1 MIIFQLFFILNVG
14 LLIINCYLYFQNK
27 REFEIQYLVKLSLV
41 LLLLILILFV
51 FCLPFFIIINKKSLE
66 LIISKYINSI
76 ILFNL
81 SVFFLIISFSLFVS
95 IVYNSKNHNLELKAP
110 SKRKAKNGSIKIGK
124 IVKNGRIKYDFL
136 LSIKDFEKHMFICG
150 ATGTG
155 KSNFVQN
162 FLINF
167 SKKFD
172 IPFFLVEFKGEYR
185 FLQKKIKDLL
195 ILLPGENFSIN
206 IFDSRF
212 SNPEIHAER
221 IFDILK
227 SGQFLDENS
236 EYSPQMEKVLIE
248 ILINVCKDKNRQNWE
263 GFEYYCIDYLRK
275 NKNKIP
281 NLIQTIISIKNRIR
295 RFSSGPLSL
304 IFEKNNE
311 IDLNLF
317 FQKKVILDLSSIIRL
332 GGEKED
338 AFFFLNM
345 ILKYLWDQNLTKG
358 ASDYHGIHHIT
369 IIEDAQYFAPQ
380 DLNKKSK
387 LTTYLEDIALLQRGT
402 GECLITIAT
411 RPNISKEILANNG
424 IVISFKNHFEKEI
437 MCELLNLSEANK
449 NILSSL
455 EMGQCVIRVNS
466 ITEPFVL
473 WIPHLK
479 RSQPNIKEFHKHN
492 LEILNSLKKTKM
504 EKKQKQRKE
513 IENKSNKEIKNDVND
528 LYKNSILQK
537 NNEII
542 KEFESIINEILIK
555 EEKSK

>member
-1 MIIFQLFFILNVG
+1 M
-14 LLIINCYLYFQNK
+14 
-27 REFEIQYLVKLSLV
+27 
-41 LLLLILILFV
+41 
-51 FCLPFFIIINKKSLE
+51 
-66 LIISKYINSI
+66 
-76 ILFNL
+76 
-81 SVFFLIISFSLFVS
+81 
-95 IVYNSKNHNLELKAP
+95 
-110 SKRKAKNGSIKIGK
+110 
-124 IVKNGRIKYDFL
+124 
-136 LSIKDFEKHMFICG
+136 
-150 ATGTG
+150 
-155 KSNFVQN
+155 
-162 FLINF
+162 
-167 SKKFD
+167 
-172 IPFFLVEFKGEYR
+172 
-185 FLQKKIKDLL
+185 
-195 ILLPGENFSIN
+195 
-206 IFDSRF
+206 
-212 SNPEIHAER
+212 
-221 IFDILK
+221 
-227 SGQFLDENS
+227 
-236 EYSPQMEKVLIE
+236 
-248 ILINVCKDKNRQNWE
+248 
-263 GFEYYCIDYLRK
+263 RK